1 MIVWLQFGICAAV
14 ILFAGIKLSYYG
26 DIIAE
31 KTGLGRTWIG
41 VVLLASVT
49 SLPELITGISSVAL
63 VGVPDIAA
71 GDVMGSCMFN
81 VLIIAL
87 LDLMGGPS
95 PLSAKAHQ
103 GQVLTAGIGIFLL
116 GLVTMSLHL
125 GPQMPS
131 IGWIGLQ
138 SIALILLYP
147 AAMRLVF
154 TYEKRRVAE
163 FVEMVEHKG
172 YGEISGTRAYAM
184 YALNAAFIVAAAT
197 YLPYLGEGIARDT
210 GLGQTFVGNI
220 VIAASTSL
228 PEIVVSVAALKMG
241 AVDMAFGNLFGS
253 NLFDMA
259 ILGIDDVFYT
269 NGVLT
274 SDVSSNHQIAAV
286 AAMTMTAVA
295 IVGLTYRAT
304 KKTLFLAWDSW
315 GIVGVY
321 VLATVALYLRR

>member
-1 MIVWLQFGICAAV
+1 MTTWIQFAMCTAV
-14 ILFAGIKLSYYG
+14 ILYAGAKLSRYG

-63 VGVPDIAA
+63 VGAPDIAA
-71 GDVMGSCMFN
+71 GDILGSCMFN
-81 VLIIAL
+81 ILIIAL
-87 LDLMGGPS
+87 LDLIGGPS
-95 PLSAKAHQ
+95 PLSARAHQ
-103 GQVLTAGIGIFLL
+103 GHVLTAGMGIFLL
-116 GLVTMSLHL
+116 GLVTISLHL

-131 IGWIGLQ
+131 VGWVGIH
-138 SIALILLYP
+138 SVALIVLYLG
-147 AAMRLVF
+147 AMRLVLA
-154 TYEKRRVAE
+154 YEKRRVAE
-163 FVEMVEHKG
+163 FVDLVEHPG
-172 YGEISGTRAYAM
+172 YGRISASRAYTM

-197 YLPYLGEGIARDT
+197 YLPYLGAEIARST
-210 GLGQTFVGNI
+210 GLGQGFVGTTL
-220 VIAASTSL
+220 IAASTSL
-228 PEIVVSVAALKMG
+228 PEIVVSLAALKMG

-274 SDVSSNHQIAAV
+274 AHVSPSHQIAAV

-295 IVGLTYRAT
+295 VVGLTYRASR
-304 KKTLFLAWDSW
+304 KTLLLAWDSW
-315 GIVGVY
+315 AIVAVY
-321 VLATVALYLRR
+321 VLATVALYLVR